1 MAQPAKPADKA
12 PEKKPA
18 EAKKDAKDTKETV
31 QAGQYYIQVG
41 VFADADNVKQVR
53 AKLKAQGVASWTEE
67 ATGNLAG
74 KTRVKAGPFASKE
87 AADKALAKISKAGL
101 SGLVVKK

>member
-1 MAQPAKPADKA
+1 M
-12 PEKKPA
+12 
-18 EAKKDAKDTKETV
+18 
-31 QAGQYYIQVG
+31 
-41 VFADADNVKQVR
+41 FADADNVKQVR

-67 ATGNLAG
+67 ASGNLAG
-74 KTRVKAGPFASKE
+74 KTRVKAGPFASKD